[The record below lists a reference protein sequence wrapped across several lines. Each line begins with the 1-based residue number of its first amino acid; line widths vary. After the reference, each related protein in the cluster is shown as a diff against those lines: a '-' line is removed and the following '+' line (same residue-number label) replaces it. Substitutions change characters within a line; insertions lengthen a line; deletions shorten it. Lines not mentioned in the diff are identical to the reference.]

1 MSAVHFV
8 VPDGIDD
15 AARPSGGNTYDR
27 QISDGLRSIGWSVHE
42 HPVSG
47 FWSRPDEASFAEL
60 EGTMRRI
67 PDGAAVLID
76 GLVASSA
83 PEVLAPH
90 GRRLRLVVLMHM
102 PLGHRPMDDRRE
114 VRLRERAVL
123 SAATAVITTS
133 VWSRHRL
140 VELYELP
147 LNRLHTAE
155 PGVVPGQ
162 LARGSAA
169 GDALLSVAS
178 VTRDKGHDV
187 LLEALGALGDLPWR
201 CTCVGSLDRDPAWVE
216 ALRRRAS
223 ELGLADRLHLAGTAT
238 WAQLDRAYA
247 GADLM
252 VLASRA
258 ETYGMVVTEALAHGL
273 PAVVTDVGGVSEAL
287 GHAADG
293 TRPGLLVPAEDP
305 EALADALRSWLD
317 GSDLRARLRQA
328 ARERRQSLRGWASTS
343 STIAHVLA
351 ELNR

>member
-1 MSAVHFV
+1 
-8 VPDGIDD
+8 
-15 AARPSGGNTYDR
+15 
-27 QISDGLRSIGWSVHE
+27 
-42 HPVSG
+42 
-47 FWSRPDEASFAEL
+47 
-60 EGTMRRI
+60 MRRI
-67 PDGAAVLID
+67 PGGAAVLID

-83 PEVLAPH
+83 PEVLVPH

-102 PLGHRPMDDRRE
+102 PLGHRPTDDGRE

-123 SAATAVITTS
+123 LAATAVITTS

-147 LNRLHTAE
+147 VNRLYTAE
-155 PGVVPGQ
+155 PGVNPGQ

-169 GDALLSVAS
+169 GEALLCVAA

-187 LLEALGALGDLPWR
+187 LLEALGALGDLPWQ
-201 CTCVGSLDRDPAWVE
+201 CTCVGSLDRDPAWVD

-223 ELGLADRLHLAGTAT
+223 ELGLGNRLRLAGTAT
-238 WAQLDRAYA
+238 GAQLDRAYA
-247 GADLM
+247 EADLM

-287 GHAADG
+287 GHGADG

-305 EALADALRSWLD
+305 GALADALRSWLD

-328 ARERRQSLRGWASTS
+328 ARERRQSLPGWASTS
-343 STIAHVLA
+343 STIADILA
-351 ELNR
+351 GLNP